1 MSREV
6 RRLVPYEV
14 GSVLAIALLPIPA
27 VIPIALPLVLAASIS
42 RAIRRRTWSEV
53 SHGGVSRFGIGLL
66 AGAIALGVAV
76 IAGNQSLHVLYTGQ
90 VGQQV
95 MAVTDLA
102 NASGQPMA
110 IAVGVAAIGLIAF
123 ATELALRG
131 WIVERV
137 LELSPGSPV
146 LPVIVGAVAEALI
159 TQGEPPV
166 RLAAM
171 VFGAGLGWLY
181 VAGNRSIVAPAWA
194 RITFQCG
201 AFLVEAL
208 RLV

>member
-27 VIPIALPLVLAASIS
+27 VVPIALPLVLAASIS

-53 SHGGVSRFGIGLL
+53 SHGGVSRFAIGLL
-66 AGAIALGVAV
+66 AGSIALGVAL

-110 IAVGVAAIGLIAF
+110 IAVGVAAVGLIAF

-159 TQGEPPV
+159 TQGDPPV

-194 RITFQCG
+194 RIAFQCG